1 MVTQLQR
8 SNDGKL
14 QADKVKQLCPF
25 NSSSRQ
31 VDRNS
36 LSCLHFYNLEQ
47 STRTVAQVGD
57 DRARTLERQERSG
70 QECRR
75 DHGSGH
81 GWAHKPTM
89 GELGYMPLEAS

>member
-47 STRTVAQVGD
+47 STRTVAQVRD

-70 QECRR
+70 QY
-75 DHGSGH
+75 DTAPSQN
-81 GWAHKPTM
+81 KI
-89 GELGYMPLEAS
+89 